1 MANLLGKYRV
11 YQGVSISE
19 LPCTMT
25 IGIAYVQLNSQS
37 WYNGT
42 TVTVENLHVYFGGM
56 ATGRLGC
63 KTDEMID

>member
-1 MANLLGKYRV
+1 MIVTKVTQVTIIELNEANLLGKYRV

-37 WYNGT
+37 WYNGHT
-42 TVTVENLHVYFGGM
+42 IVT
-56 ATGRLGC
+56 
-63 KTDEMID
+63 